1 MQPSISLLS
10 LLACAAS
17 VLAAPTPL
25 HPAARGVPNLHEVIR
40 NPAPINHKC
49 DGIDLGIIK
58 LDLCLGNHH
67 RSVPVLADDAAAVV
81 PVIQRS
87 LPVKMNV

>member
-25 HPAARGVPNLHEVIR
+25 HPVARGVPNLHEVIR
-40 NPAPINHKC
+40 NPAPIDHKC
-49 DGIDLGIIK
+49 DGLDLGLIK
-58 LDLCLGNHH
+58 LCLGKHD
-67 RSVPVLADDAAAVV
+67 RSVPVLEDEAALVV
-81 PVIQRS
+81 PVIERS
-87 LPVKMNV
+87 LPIKINA